1 MTTTSQTEISMET
14 NSSTS
19 SFSIFS
25 SASQEAA
32 EADIEAITET
42 NHRIFSSLLEA
53 FFLDRDEDDEEEE
66 GEDDVAPEGSSSI
79 AAGCEKLT
87 NKIMQLERLRQTVAQ
102 LLAQHTGVPETSR
115 VLLQLL
121 LEAYDRKIR
130 DCEDELDR
138 LLEPNRRRFALCGI
152 LADYFIG

>member
-1 MTTTSQTEISMET
+1 MTTATESNVGLEIDRFE
-14 NSSTS
+14 SSLALSGAATEATENENE
-19 SFSIFS
+19 SI
-25 SASQEAA
+25 A
-32 EADIEAITET
+32 EA
-42 NHRIFSSLLEA
+42 NQWIFSSLLEA
-53 FFLDRDEDDEEEE
+53 FFQDRDEDDEEEE
-66 GEDDVAPEGSSSI
+66 GEDDVVPADSPRV

-87 NKIMQLERLRQTVAQ
+87 SEIIRLERLRQSVAQ
-102 LLAQHTGVPETSR
+102 LLAQHTGVPEAPR

-138 LLEPNRRRFALCGI
+138 LLEPNRRHSARCGI